1 MAQSSGSLQRLSLEL
16 GGNAPFIVFEDAD
29 VDAAVEGL
37 LASKFRGA
45 GQTCVCA
52 NRVFVHAKVFEEFR
66 DKLVQRVRRF
76 RACLDVIPTHTRTLR
91 PPVSQ
96 VASIVV
102 GHGLAPG
109 VTMGPLISAA
119 ALARVDGLVQG
130 ALNAGA
136 ELLMGGRAL
145 PAGGAVTPGGHFY
158 APTVLDM
165 RRADAAA
172 ASGSSAACELGAAEI
187 FGPVAPL
194 HVFEHEDDAVRRANG
209 VDAGLAAYV
218 YTRDLQRTWRLAD
231 RLDVGMIG
239 FNTGLISIASAPFGG
254 VKQSGFGRE
263 GGAAGLAE
271 YQSLKYV
278 MMATA

>member
-1 MAQSSGSLQRLSLEL
+1 
-16 GGNAPFIVFEDAD
+16 
-29 VDAAVEGL
+29 
-37 LASKFRGA
+37 
-45 GQTCVCA
+45 
-52 NRVFVHAKVFEEFR
+52 
-66 DKLVQRVRRF
+66 
-76 RACLDVIPTHTRTLR
+76 
-91 PPVSQ
+91 
-96 VASIVV
+96 
-102 GHGLAPG
+102 
-109 VTMGPLISAA
+109 MGPLISAA